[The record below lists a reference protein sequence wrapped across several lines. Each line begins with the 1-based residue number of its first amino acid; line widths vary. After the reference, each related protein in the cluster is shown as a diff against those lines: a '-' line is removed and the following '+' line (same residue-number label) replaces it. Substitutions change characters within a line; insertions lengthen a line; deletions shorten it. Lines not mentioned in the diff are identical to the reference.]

1 MSIEDNIENIAS
13 ALDNIMDKMDPMNDF
28 GNTVSDELHQIEYQ
42 ISRVAD
48 ALESMLKHIKTK

>member
-1 MSIEDNIENIAS
+1 MSIEDNIESVAS
-13 ALDNIMDKMDPMNDF
+13 ALDSIMDKMDPMNDF

-48 ALESMLKHIKTK
+48 ALEQILKRMK